1 MFCLPQVLELSPC
14 TCLLGPAADFADAAV
29 GVDADVVDGEGA
41 VGVGA
46 VLGALARRPGRLE
59 RRRHRQ
65 LSEPVPEVLQSE
77 ADLIDLGGL
86 NFDELHV

>member
-1 MFCLPQVLELSPC
+1 MTP
-14 TCLLGPAADFADAAV
+14 LLLHPSDFAV

-65 LSEPVPEVLQSE
+65 LSEPVPEVLQSDT
-77 ADLIDLGGL
+77 DLVNLGVRFLPIFWMLQG
-86 NFDELHV
+86 

>member
-1 MFCLPQVLELSPC
+1 MFCHSARAVGSYSSVQPPADFSKKKSTGGFYNLELSPC
-14 TCLLGPAADFADAAV
+14 ACTYLLGPSANFADAAV

-59 RRRHRQ
+59 RPRHR
-65 LSEPVPEVLQSE
+65 
-77 ADLIDLGGL
+77 
-86 NFDELHV
+86 